1 VLSIACGLVC
11 QVLYPPRTT
20 NLNPEVVIMHV
31 KRDLVSGLTISALA
45 LACALAWA
53 GPINTGSTRA
63 QDQAQPQQQP
73 DQEQVKSATF
83 TGIVVKMGDDYVL
96 HDAQGTLYKLDDPN
110 RAKPFE
116 NKEVKVTGELDQQA
130 MVIHV
135 VSIEGTDA

>member
-1 VLSIACGLVC
+1 
-11 QVLYPPRTT
+11 
-20 NLNPEVVIMHV
+20 MHV
-31 KRDLVSGLTISALA
+31 QRDLVLGSTIGALV

-53 GPINTGSTRA
+53 GPINTSSNRA
-63 QDQAQPQQQP
+63 QDQAQPQQP
-73 DQEQVKSATF
+73 DQQQIKSATF
-83 TGIVVKMGDDYVL
+83 RGIIIKIGDDYVL
-96 HDAQGTLYKLDDPN
+96 HDAQGTLYKLDDPD